1 METESSVWS
10 MIDTY
15 FQDNPNALVR
25 HHLDSFN
32 DFFHYGIQQI
42 FRETNPL
49 KLEVKYNPEKKDF
62 MSKCHFYFGGMDG
75 KQIYI
80 GKPTIYD
87 ENNAH
92 YMYPN
97 ECRLRNMTY
106 GMSIHYDIDIQFHYI
121 ANYTLVFKDGV
132 FLKELETTIQE
143 TSKTLQFKLEKIYLG
158 TFPIM
163 LQSDFCILSGM
174 SRDIRYHL
182 GECKNDYGG
191 YFIIDGKE
199 KTIISQETFGD
210 NILHFYHHFEDI
222 SILTTEEQDDDAEK
236 EKAREKNENY
246 SYGVDIRS
254 ISENVSKPMR
264 NLSIKLRVSK
274 KEYDFA
280 NIVVF
285 IPNVGY
291 PIPLFILFRALGIL
305 SDKEIISYCILKDPS
320 LQIPSSFIPILDS
333 CIHDASPIF
342 TQTEALK
349 FISFFVKNRSME
361 FTLRILADYFL
372 PHVGE
377 VNFQEKAFHLGYI
390 IHRFLLVATGVEPLT
405 EKDHY
410 KNKRVKLIG
419 PLMRDLFR
427 EYYKLQQNQIR
438 TYFETVFEMN
448 QYAYLG
454 QIVFDHHK
462 EAFKQRVVEKGF
474 QKAFKGD
481 WGAQSHTKLIGI
493 AQALNRLSYNATLS
507 HLRKL
512 NLPLDPS
519 VKLVGPRILHGS
531 QWGFIDPI
539 DTPDGANI
547 GIHKHL
553 SILTFISPEIS
564 REIVISYLLL
574 ETKKE
579 IKIYGLKNSTPIK
592 QGHLSKVFVNGLWIG
607 GVKDPLSLVQKIKL
621 HRRYGL
627 IPTTISVSF
636 DYKRN
641 MIVIQCDGG
650 RLCRPL
656 FYKKNM
662 SFSDKHTDWISLI
675 SGNLPKK
682 IEFYN
687 PMKMKKILTW
697 EELYKEVYSESL
709 AKDHLSVLEYIDNNE
724 TESSLIA
731 SELSSFLTSSNS
743 SSSNSSSSNSSPYTH
758 CEMHASTTYGVMC
771 NLINFLEHNP
781 VTRNSF
787 SCGQSKQACSL
798 YNTNYQLRMDKM
810 SVVLNNGQIPLVK
823 SKYLQWIN
831 KEENPYGENA
841 IVAIMCYTG
850 YNVEDAILINEGALQ
865 RGLFRTTYY
874 TTYEAYEEKETQKIG
889 DDTLTIKEIKFTN
902 FEKDK
907 QMIVKTKIGKDYSFL
922 DEYGLVKENTE
933 INDNI
938 TIIGMAQTLDNTQEK
953 IDCSVFTKKG
963 QLGVVDKS
971 FMTNDEEGKRIA
983 KVRIREERIPN
994 LGDKFASRAGQ
1005 KGTVGMI
1012 LPEENMPFTK
1022 DGIRPDIIINP
1033 HALPSRM
1040 TIGQMIETI
1049 VGKGCL
1055 MNGTF
1060 GDCTAFMT
1068 NDKISLF
1075 GNVLVKNGFHCKG
1088 DEIMYDGM
1096 SGKQIEASVFIGP
1109 TYYMRLKHMVKD
1121 KINYR
1126 ARGPNTNITRQPVEG
1141 RANDGGLR
1149 IGEMERDSLL
1159 SHGICSFLQESM
1171 MERSDKYEMAICN
1184 QTGMIAIYNA
1194 SKNLLFS
1201 PNIDGPIVYSKTLQD
1216 DNKTAN
1222 VQIQPISKFGKRF
1235 SIVQVPYSLK
1245 VLIQELRTINVN
1257 VQLITEDN
1265 IHQIY
1270 NMSHSKNIDL
1280 LLHTKDASPQMII
1293 QQIKQTLGIVSDP
1306 EIKEKQKLNEPPVPL
1321 VMDEKNKKEDVDLE
1335 ESFEKMKVEE
1345 DMESDKGIQNGELE
1359 SELES
1364 GSESGSELET
1374 GSESGSELETESE
1387 SESGVKES
1395 LMIGGDVHYKG
1406 DKVSNR
1412 KWTIQKK
1419 NGDYFVIDTDDLRE
1433 LDLKQSVQVVKPEE
1447 IYQYQNKL
1455 EDMPLPTHP
1464 INIPSYSS
1472 VPENV
1477 PMENPSIN
1485 FAPVIKIF
1493 QGDGSD
1499 MSQEAAKDFVQED
1512 KRPEIISQAL
1522 QENAILEVPE
1532 SEIQEIDFSKPI
1544 IKI

>member
-1 METESSVWS
+1 MDNESSIWTI
-10 MIDTY
+10 IDTY
-15 FQDNPNALVR
+15 FHDNPNALVR

-32 DFFHYGIQQI
+32 DFFHHGIQQI

-87 ENNAH
+87 ENNLH

-106 GMSIHYDIDIQFHYI
+106 GMSIHYDIEIQFHYI
-121 ANYTLVFKDGV
+121 ASYTFVFKDGV
-132 FLKELETTIQE
+132 FLIDKQDTIETP
-143 TSKTLQFKLEKIYLG
+143 KTLQFKLEKIYLG

-163 LQSDFCILSGM
+163 LQSDFCILSSM
-174 SRDIRYHL
+174 TRDMRYHL

-222 SILTTEEQDDDAEK
+222 SILTTEEQDDDAEIK
-236 EKAREKNENY
+236 KAAEKSENY

-264 NLSIKLRVSK
+264 NLSIKLKISK
-274 KEYDFA
+274 KEFDFA

-285 IPNVGY
+285 IPNVGH

-305 SDKEIISYCILKDPS
+305 SDKEILSYCILKDPES
-320 LQIPSSFIPILDS
+320 HISSSFIPILES
-333 CIHDASPIF
+333 CIHDASPIT
-342 TQTEALK
+342 TQSEAIK
-349 FISFFVKNRSME
+349 FISLFVKNRSIE
-361 FTLRILADYFL
+361 YTLRILADYFL

-390 IHRFLLVATGVEPLT
+390 IQRFLLVATGVEPLT

-448 QYAYLG
+448 QYSYLG
-454 QIVFDHHK
+454 QIVQDHYK

-481 WGAQSHTKLIGI
+481 WGSQPHTKLIGI
-493 AQALNRLSYNATLS
+493 SQALNRLSYNATLS

-553 SILTFISPEIS
+553 SILTVISPEIS
-564 REIVISYLLL
+564 REIVISWLLL
-574 ETKKE
+574 EDKLPL
-579 IKIYGLKNSTPIK
+579 KIHPLKNSTPMK
-592 QGHLSKVFVNGLWIG
+592 QGMLSKVFVNGLWIG
-607 GVKDPLSLVQKIKL
+607 GVKEPIALVQKIKF
-621 HRRYGL
+621 HRRRGL
-627 IPTTISVSF
+627 IPSMISVAF

-641 MIVIQCDGG
+641 MINIQCDGG

-656 FYKKNM
+656 FYKKTILPETIN
-662 SFSDKHTDWISLI
+662 WISLI
-675 SGNLPKK
+675 SGKN
-682 IEFYN
+682 ETEHN
-687 PMKMKKILTW
+687 PMKMKKIIHW
-697 EELYKEVYSESL
+697 KELYNEEPTEEGSI
-709 AKDHLSVLEYIDNNE
+709 LEYIDNNE

-731 SELSSFLTSSNS
+731 FEASSFTSSH
-743 SSSNSSSSNSSPYTH
+743 TH
-758 CEMHASTTYGVMC
+758 CEIHSSTTYGVMC

-823 SKYLQWIN
+823 TRYLQWIN
-831 KEENPYGENA
+831 HEENPYGENA

-874 TTYEAYEEKETQKIG
+874 TTYEAFEEKETQKVD
-889 DDTLTIKEIKFTN
+889 DDTLVLKEITFSN

-907 QMIVKTKIGKDYSFL
+907 DIVRTRIGKDYSWL
-922 DEYGLVKENTE
+922 DDYGLVKENTE
-933 INDNI
+933 INDTI
-938 TIIGMAQTLDNTQEK
+938 TIIGMSQTVDNITKQK

-963 QLGVVDKS
+963 QLGMVDKA

-1012 LPEENMPFTK
+1012 LPEANMPFTK

-1049 VGKGCL
+1049 IGKGCS

-1060 GDCTAFMT
+1060 GDCTAFMA

-1075 GNVLVKNGFHCKG
+1075 GKVLVQNGFHCKG

-1159 SHGICSFLQESM
+1159 SHGISSFLQESM

-1194 SKNLLFS
+1194 SRNLLFS
-1201 PNIDGPIVYSKTLQD
+1201 PNIDGPIVYSKSLQSENPTL
-1216 DNKTAN
+1216 AN
-1222 VQIQPISKFGKRF
+1222 IQIQPISKFGKSF

-1265 IHQIY
+1265 VQQIY
-1270 NMSHSKNIDL
+1270 NMRNSKNIDL
-1280 LLHTKDASPQMII
+1280 LLHKSDASPQMIVK
-1293 QQIKQTLGIVSDP
+1293 QLEVIKKVEPLT
-1306 EIKEKQKLNEPPVPL
+1306 EKYKLDEPPIQL
-1321 VMDEKNKKEDVDLE
+1321 SEDLE
-1335 ESFEKMKVEE
+1335 ESFKQM
-1345 DMESDKGIQNGELE
+1345 DLESLPELE
-1359 SELES
+1359 PLEGEPMS
-1364 GSESGSELET
+1364 NEGPEGEPMSNEGPEGEPIFGGSEPIN
-1374 GSESGSELETESE
+1374 
-1387 SESGVKES
+1387 
-1395 LMIGGDVHYKG
+1395 LMIGGKVRYKG
-1406 DKVSNR
+1406 DKEPDR
-1412 KWTIQKK
+1412 EWIIQKIQ
-1419 NGDYFVIDTDDLRE
+1419 NGHYVIDTNDFRG

-1447 IYQYQNKL
+1447 LYVSY
-1455 EDMPLPTHP
+1455 EP
-1464 INIPSYSS
+1464 NIPMNSIISS
-1472 VPENV
+1472 NSLPLHVPT
-1477 PMENPSIN
+1477 ENPSQIN

-1499 MSQEAAKDFVQED
+1499 MSQEGSDLASLPPLSPSITPSITQPMSPQNEETIPDQMK
-1512 KRPEIISQAL
+1512 
-1522 QENAILEVPE
+1522 
-1532 SEIQEIDFSKPI
+1532 EIDFSKPI
-1544 IKI
+1544 IKM